1 MLEDLLGRASWPLAV
16 MFAALVAGITVYN
29 VNESNHKD
37 DVRKACIA
45 QHGVLGEHN
54 GWPTCTYTEPK

>member
-1 MLEDLLGRASWPLAV
+1 MLEDLLGRASWPLAL

-45 QHGVLGEHN
+45 QHGTLGEHN
-54 GWPTCTYTEPK
+54 GWPTCTYPEPK

>member
-1 MLEDLLGRASWPLAV
+1 MLEDLLGRASWPLAI

-37 DVRKACIA
+37 DVRIACVQ
-45 QHGVLGEHN
+45 QHGVLGEQN
-54 GWPTCTYTEPK
+54 GWPTCTFPEQK